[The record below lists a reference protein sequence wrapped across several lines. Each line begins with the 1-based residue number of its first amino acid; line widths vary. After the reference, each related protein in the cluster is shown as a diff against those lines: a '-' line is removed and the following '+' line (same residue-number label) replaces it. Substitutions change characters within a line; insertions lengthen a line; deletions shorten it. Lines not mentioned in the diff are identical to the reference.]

1 VTLDEMLKATNYS
14 ERMACVDREPT
25 FLAMCEF
32 IRGRAQIVDE
42 PMIFETGCVRSVDDW
57 GAGNSTVIFD
67 LLLQEI
73 GMGYLT
79 SVDITPAHVELAR
92 GQIRWKHS
100 EVLCDNSL
108 KVLARWTTPIDLL
121 YLDSYDLDIKD
132 GHPSAL
138 HHMMELALAWQHLR
152 RPAMIGVDDN
162 FSGEYRKPA
171 HRYPWSKGKYVRQFF
186 EQLNIKPLIDTQQTI
201 WMVM

>member
-1 VTLDEMLKATNYS
+1 MLANTNFTN
-14 ERMACVDREPT
+14 RMPYVDREPT
-25 FLAMCEF
+25 FRAMCDF
-32 IRGRAQIVDE
+32 IRGRAQKVED
-42 PMIFETGCVRSVDDW
+42 PVIFETGCVRSIEDW

-73 GMGYLT
+73 GKGYLT
-79 SVDITPAHVELAR
+79 SVDITQAHVDIAR
-92 GQIRWKHS
+92 SQLRYKGS

-108 KVLARWTTPIDLL
+108 LVLARWETPIDLL

-152 RPAMIGVDDN
+152 RPAMIGLDDN
-162 FSGEYRKPA
+162 FSGTYRKPS
-171 HRYPWSKGKYVRQFF
+171 HRYKWSKGTYVRQFF
-186 EQLNIKPLIDTQQTI
+186 DSLGIAPMIDTQQTL
-201 WMVM
+201 WMVT